1 MHYSISMGQVFCRLC
16 DKMVDEAAH
25 VLKIKKGLIHQV
37 RNDAGNPLS
46 PTDTT
51 IGNKFWTAGV

>member
-1 MHYSISMGQVFCRLC
+1 MGQVYCRLC
-16 DKMVDEAAH
+16 DKMVDEASH
-25 VLKIKKGLIHQV
+25 VLKIKQGLIHQV

-51 IGNKFWTAGV
+51 IGNKFWSAGV